1 MMPQSVPEWVKA
13 YGQWLYD
20 RRGGW
25 TFEQPLPQILYKY
38 YRPERVHVL
47 PQCLVRFSQRVV
59 FDDER
64 ELRPEV
70 AAFGT
75 EEEMRAYMRFN
86 PYFRAMPRWLIDA
99 IVHRMLTG
107 AGWQAGIARI
117 AQSNVKA
124 SDEFGIFCLCEQS
137 TSNEMWEAYA
147 ATTGFVVAFD
157 TSHAAFDSLRN
168 PGKLGK
174 VTYSDEALGTFL
186 GSYGPE
192 AFFRKRAKYAF
203 ECEWRIIRALH
214 RLERVGD
221 HNGHPVLVAR
231 LDPACVREVLF
242 RPKCSVEQELREL
255 VATDD
260 CYRHVTVRRVE
271 TLHETGIPY

>member
-1 MMPQSVPEWVKA
+1 MMPQTVPEWVRA

-25 TFEQPLPQILYKY
+25 TFEQPLPLILYKY
-38 YRPERVHVL
+38 CRPERVHVL
-47 PQCLVRFSQRVV
+47 RECSVRFSQRIV
-59 FDDER
+59 FEDER

-75 EEEMRAYMRFN
+75 EDEMRSYMGFN
-86 PYFRAMPRWLIDA
+86 PYFRAMPTWLTEA

-124 SDEFGIFCLCEQS
+124 SDEFGIFCLCEQPN
-137 TSNEMWEAYA
+137 SNEMWEAYA

-157 TSHAAFDSLRN
+157 TTHAAFDSLRN

-174 VTYSDEALGTFL
+174 VTYSDEPLGTFL

-203 ECEWRIIRALH
+203 ESEWRIIRALPW
-214 RLERVGD
+214 RAGGGRTVIY
-221 HNGHPVLVAR
+221 VI
-231 LDPACVREVLF
+231 
-242 RPKCSVEQELREL
+242 
-255 VATDD
+255 
-260 CYRHVTVRRVE
+260 RHVAQTQNCIPAAQRCRVHRSDGMLGRLK
-271 TLHETGIPY
+271 TS

>member
-1 MMPQSVPEWVKA
+1 MSQSVPEWVKA
-13 YGQWLYD
+13 FGQWLYD
-20 RRGGW
+20 RKGGW
-25 TFEQPLPQILYKY
+25 AFEQPIPGTLYKY

-47 PQCLVRFSQRVV
+47 RECSVRFSQRTA

-75 EEEMRAYMRFN
+75 EEEIRVYMDFD
-86 PYFRAMPRWLIDA
+86 PAFRVKPMWLKEA
-99 IVHRMLTG
+99 LVHRMLTQK
-107 AGWQAGIARI
+107 GWQERVTQI

-124 SDEFGIFCLCEQS
+124 SDEFGVFCLCEQPN
-137 TSNEMWEAYA
+137 SNEMWAAYA

-157 TSHAAFDSLRN
+157 TTHASFDSLRN

-174 VTYSDEALGTFL
+174 VTYSDEPLGTFL

-214 RLERVGD
+214 RLERSGEHD
-221 HNGHPVLVAR
+221 GHPVFVAPF
-231 LDPACVREVLF
+231 DPACVSEILV
-242 RPKCSVEQELREL
+242 RPECSVEPELRAL
-255 VATDD
+255 IMSGRPYGNVRLRVVAGA
-260 CYRHVTVRRVE
+260 E
-271 TLHETGIPY
+271 

>member
-1 MMPQSVPEWVKA
+1 MAEPVQEWIKA

-25 TFEQPLPQILYKY
+25 TFEQPVPRILYKY

-47 PQCLVRFSQRVV
+47 RECSVRFSQRIV

-75 EEEMRAYMRFN
+75 EEEMRAYMGFD
-86 PYFRAMPRWLIDA
+86 PYYRAMPMGLIDA
-99 IVHRMLTG
+99 VVQKVLTG
-107 AGWQAGIARI
+107 AGWQARITHI

-124 SDEFGIFCLCEQS
+124 SDEFGIFCLCEQPN
-137 TSNEMWEAYA
+137 SNEMWEAYA
-147 ATTGFVVAFD
+147 ATTGFVVGFD
-157 TSHAAFDSLRN
+157 TTHVAFDSLRN

-174 VTYSDEALGTFL
+174 VTYSDEPLGTFL

-203 ECEWRIIRALH
+203 EFEWRIIRALH
-214 RLERVGD
+214 RLERAGD
-221 HNGHPVLVAR
+221 HDGHPVFVAR
-231 LDPACVREVLF
+231 FDPACVSEFVM
-242 RPKCSVEQELREL
+242 RPECCIERELREL
-255 VATDD
+255 VATDHR
-260 CYRHVTVRRVE
+260 YRRVALRRVE
-271 TLHETGIPY
+271 NAE